1 MANKHTQILFNYS
14 PSVDLRLEAKGKSWP
29 LAKTGRDHFVPAE
42 RFELK
47 PCDGVIIV
55 CVDGKEHRSKVKVVN
70 GVCFFDERVAIRR
83 S

>member
-1 MANKHTQILFNYS
+1 MSDNHTQILFNYS
-14 PSVDLRLEAKGKSWP
+14 PSVDLRLEVKGQTWP

-42 RFELK
+42 RFNLK

-55 CVDGKEHRSKVKVVN
+55 RIDGKEHRSKVNVVN
-70 GVCFFDERVAIRR
+70 GVCFFDSRVTIRR